1 MKPEVVKAEKSML
14 KLKFE
19 ELDQGTLNL
28 VREELWN
35 DKATEMAGFQVTHP
49 QVGHTVFTLK
59 TKGKDAK
66 TVWNG
71 AVDRMSKQV
80 DELAAAVKKL

>member
-1 MKPEVVKAEKSML
+1 MKPEVVKSEKGML

-19 ELDQGTLNL
+19 VSDQGALNL

-49 QVGHTVFTLK
+49 QVGHVLFTLK

-71 AVDRMSKQV
+71 AVGRISKQV